1 MPRWWRTNWKSIISK
16 EKYSTEKILNFS
28 DIQWYK
34 RVSFS
39 DWKQKNSHFLV
50 HRLVY
55 CVFNNIS
62 LKFEWHKSK
71 TLILHKNDKR
81 DDNRLE
87 NLFIWT
93 HQDNIDDMMKKWRW
107 KGGSAERVKIWF
119 SDVEKIKQKYEELGS
134 IYKVAPLFWVSY
146 SIISRVINNK
156 IWVRK

>member
-1 MPRWWRTNWKSIISK
+1 MPRWWRANWKSMISK

-28 DIQWYK
+28 DVQWYK

-87 NLFIWT
+87 NLFIGS
-93 HQDNIDDMMKKWRW
+93 QKDNINDMISKWRMKRW
-107 KGGSAERVKIWF
+107 RANRVKIWF
-119 SDVEKIKQKYEELGS
+119 SDLTEIKQKYEELGS

-146 SIISRVINNK
+146 ATISRALNWK